1 MTNPIR
7 YSRWHTPRVVTA
19 SALDVLAD
27 ITGTVSFVGAAWF
40 GALALSAAFGDSPTY
55 DPADAPGLALL
66 GLASLGVE
74 RVAFLLFSCPAAR
87 LRPGLGELP
96 GWAVPASVREQVH
109 GFLSARGPVRVSE
122 AARGLELP
130 RSTTRSALHRLAAD
144 GVAYRSRFG
153 EWSETSDSQRQAD
166 DGPQAPVIEGGEWE
180 TR

>member
-1 MTNPIR
+1 MTNPIH
-7 YSRWHTPRVVTA
+7 YSRWHTPRVVA
-19 SALDVLAD
+19 ANALDVIAD

-55 DPADAPGLALL
+55 DPADAPALALL
-66 GLASLGVE
+66 GLASLGIE
-74 RVAFLLFSCPAAR
+74 RVAFLLLSWPAAR

-109 GFLSARGPVRVSE
+109 GFLSAGGPVRVSE
-122 AARGLELP
+122 VARGLGLP

-144 GVAYRSRFG
+144 GLAYRSRFG
-153 EWSETSDSQRQAD
+153 EWSETPGSHRQVDDS
-166 DGPQAPVIEGGEWE
+166 PQAPVIEGGEGE